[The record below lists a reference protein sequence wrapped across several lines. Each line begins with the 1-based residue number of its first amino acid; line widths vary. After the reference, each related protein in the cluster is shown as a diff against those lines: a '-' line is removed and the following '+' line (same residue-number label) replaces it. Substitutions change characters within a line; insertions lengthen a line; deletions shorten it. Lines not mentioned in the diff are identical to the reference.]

1 MNRESFISALRSKL
15 TKLSQDE
22 LESAIG
28 YYEEYFDEAGIENE
42 KKVLEELGTPSQVA
56 KQIMADYAIRESVS
70 EPLSPSSGIKTIW
83 IVILAILA
91 SPIALPLA
99 FAGLALVFSAFITIA
114 ALVFAGGV
122 VVFTFFTTGVALF
135 GMMFRILFIHPM
147 TAVLCLGVS
156 VVMIGIGL
164 LAVVLVHWMIK
175 GLMPIVVRGI
185 SSIFEKTKRGATR

>member
-22 LESAIG
+22 LESAIR
-28 YYEEYFDEAGIENE
+28 YYEEYFDEAGVENE

-56 KQIMADYAIRESVS
+56 KQIIADYAIKESVS
-70 EPLSPSSGIKTIW
+70 EPLSPSGGVKTIW

-99 FAGLALVFSAFITIA
+99 FAGLALVFAAFITIA

-122 VVFTFFTTGVALF
+122 VVFTFFATGVALF
-135 GMMFRILFIHPM
+135 GMMFRVLFIHPM

-156 VVMIGIGL
+156 VVMIGVGL
-164 LAVVLVHWMIK
+164 LAAVLIHWMIK

-185 SSIFEKTKRGATR
+185 SNIFEKTKGGIVR